1 MAYRLTTKNATLGLL
16 RAEWSLVK
24 NGGPDCP
31 TAIQY
36 FYIDKIFEEQL
47 YIVNHFPANMINRIF
62 TEFQLQLFPKTMR
75 NYVFCVHWKTLS
87 KMDVSLIYQVF
98 VWYQSRLLS
107 SVAIA

>member
-1 MAYRLTTKNATLGLL
+1 MAYRSTTKNATLGLL

-47 YIVNHFPANMINRIF
+47 YIVNYFQATMINRIF
-62 TEFQLQLFPKTMR
+62 TVQFWLQLMINYSCSRKLCFLYALKT
-75 NYVFCVHWKTLS
+75 

-98 VWYQSRLLS
+98 CLVS
-107 SVAIA
+107 AKIAE